1 MLLLEQEKKKQAS
14 EFFVSLSFSLSFLS
28 LNFDGK
34 KTLHLTL
41 LLQHLGGD
49 RHRRVDRVRDHVQQR
64 PRARVGA
71 RGDQVAHD
79 PGVDLEQVVARH
91 ARLARDPSRDDDDV
105 AALERLVELVGARV
119 ARHDGLGVDVGEV
132 GGDSR
137 GAGDVVEGQLGD
149 EGVDLRFG
157 KKGERRRSN

>member
-49 RHRRVDRVRDHVQQR
+49 RHGRVDRVRDHVQQR
-64 PRARVGA
+64 PGARVGA
-71 RGDQVAHD
+71 RGNQIADDAR
-79 PGVDLEQVVARH
+79 VDLEQVVAGH
-91 ARLARDPSRDDDDV
+91 AGLARDTRGDDDDV
-105 AALERLVELVGARV
+105 TPFQRLVELVGSRV
-119 ARHDGLGVDVGEV
+119 PGDDGLGVDVGEV

-149 EGVDLRFG
+149 EGVDLSFVRAC
-157 KKGERRRSN
+157 